1 MQRVPNLL
9 FRLLTLAVVPAV
21 FGFLQLAV
29 AQNSSPS
36 QDLGNQGAP
45 AHQHDT
51 SKDPQAPP
59 TQSPANAEKA
69 SPTEATS
76 SALVLG
82 PGDELDITVYGA
94 PDLSGH
100 TRVSSDGNI
109 SIPLIGYVRVG
120 GLSSSEAEAEIEAQ
134 LRQHLIVNDPQVSVY
149 AKEFTSSGISVA
161 GEVAKPG
168 FYSALGP
175 HRLFDVLQ
183 AAGGLSERASGSVTI
198 SHRGDLENAVKVE
211 LSQDPAEMVRSNVEL
226 HPGDTVFAA
235 KAPMVYVLGEV
246 NKPGGYILNSAGA
259 MTVLRVVAAA
269 GGPTGSA
276 SVGGTKMVRRTPS
289 GLQQLPVPLK
299 AILRGK
305 TADMPL
311 SADDI
316 LFVPSSHLKTVY
328 RYHYSGCYLRCDRR
342 YIPCL
347 LRKNREKYRYPRL
360 GAIRR
365 VDSLRVCR
373 KNETASS

>member
-1 MQRVPNLL
+1 MHRVPNLL
-9 FRLLTLAVVPAV
+9 FRALSLAVVPVV
-21 FGFLQLAV
+21 FGFLQVSL
-29 AQNSSPS
+29 AQNSGPL
-36 QDLGNQGAP
+36 QDLGRQPDP
-45 AHQHDT
+45 ARQEDT
-51 SKDPQAPP
+51 SKEPQAPP
-59 TQSPANAEKA
+59 LQPPATTDKA
-69 SPTEATS
+69 SRTETNS

-82 PGDELDITVYGA
+82 PGDELDVTVYGA

-109 SIPLIGYVRVG
+109 SIPLVGYVRVG

-149 AKEFTSSGISVA
+149 AKEFTSGGISVA

-183 AAGGLSERASGSVTI
+183 AAGGLSDRASGSVTI
-198 SHRGDLENAVKVE
+198 SHKGEVENPVKVE
-211 LSQDPAEMVRSNVEL
+211 LSQDPAEIVRSNVEL

-246 NKPGGYILNSAGA
+246 NKPGGYILNSANA

-269 GGPTGSA
+269 GGPTHAA

-289 GLQQLPVPLK
+289 GLQELPVPLK
-299 AILRGK
+299 GILRGK
-305 TADMPL
+305 TPDMLL

-316 LFVPSSHLKTVY
+316 LFVPSSHLKTVVAMTTVVATSAATAAI
-328 RYHYSGCYLRCDRR
+328 YHVY
-342 YIPCL
+342 
-347 LRKNREKYRYPRL
+347 
-360 GAIRR
+360 
-365 VDSLRVCR
+365 
-373 KNETASS
+373 

>member
-1 MQRVPNLL
+1 M
-9 FRLLTLAVVPAV
+9 PAV
-21 FGFLQLAV
+21 FVFLQLAV

-45 AHQHDT
+45 AHQQDT

-59 TQSPANAEKA
+59 TQSPANTEKA

-120 GLSSSEAEAEIEAQ
+120 GLSRSEAEAEIEAQ
-134 LRQHLIVNDPQVSVY
+134 LRQHLIVHDPQVSVY

-175 HRLFDVLQ
+175 H
-183 AAGGLSERASGSVTI
+183 
-198 SHRGDLENAVKVE
+198 
-211 LSQDPAEMVRSNVEL
+211 
-226 HPGDTVFAA
+226 
-235 KAPMVYVLGEV
+235 
-246 NKPGGYILNSAGA
+246 
-259 MTVLRVVAAA
+259 
-269 GGPTGSA
+269 
-276 SVGGTKMVRRTPS
+276 
-289 GLQQLPVPLK
+289 
-299 AILRGK
+299 
-305 TADMPL
+305 
-311 SADDI
+311 
-316 LFVPSSHLKTVY
+316 
-328 RYHYSGCYLRCDRR
+328 
-342 YIPCL
+342 
-347 LRKNREKYRYPRL
+347 
-360 GAIRR
+360 
-365 VDSLRVCR
+365 
-373 KNETASS
+373 

>member
-1 MQRVPNLL
+1 MRRASNL
-9 FRLLTLAVVPAV
+9 FVRLLILAVALAV
-21 FGFLQLAV
+21 FGFLQVSL

-36 QDLGNQGAP
+36 QDLGRQPEP
-45 AHQHDT
+45 ARQQDT
-51 SKDPQAPP
+51 SKEPPAPPVQAPA
-59 TQSPANAEKA
+59 TTDKA
-69 SPTEATS
+69 SRTETNS
-76 SALVLG
+76 PALVLG
-82 PGDELDITVYGA
+82 PGDELDVTVYGA

-120 GLSSSEAEAEIEAQ
+120 GLSSNEAEAEIEAQ

-183 AAGGLSERASGSVTI
+183 AAGGLSDRASGSVTI
-198 SHRGDLENAVKVE
+198 SHKGDVENPVKVE
-211 LSQDPAEMVRSNVEL
+211 LSQDPAEIVRSNVEL

-235 KAPMVYVLGEV
+235 KAPMVYVIGEV

-269 GGPTGSA
+269 GGPTNAA
-276 SVGGTKMVRRTPS
+276 SLGGAKMVRRTPS
-289 GLQQLPVPLK
+289 GLKELPVPLK

-316 LFVPSSHLKTVY
+316 LFVPSSHLKTIVAMSTVVATSAATAAVY
-328 RYHYSGCYLRCDRR
+328 HVY
-342 YIPCL
+342 
-347 LRKNREKYRYPRL
+347 
-360 GAIRR
+360 
-365 VDSLRVCR
+365 
-373 KNETASS
+373 

>member
-1 MQRVPNLL
+1 MHRVSSLF
-9 FRLLTLAVVPAV
+9 FRLLTLAVVPVV
-21 FGFLQLAV
+21 FGFFQLAV
-29 AQNSSPS
+29 AQNRSTS
-36 QDLGNQGAP
+36 QDLGKQEAP
-45 AHQHDT
+45 AQQHDT
-51 SKDPQAPP
+51 AKDPQAPQ
-59 TQSPANAEKA
+59 TQSPANVEKA

-76 SALVLG
+76 STLVLG
-82 PGDELDITVYGA
+82 PGDELDVTVYGA

-198 SHRGDLENAVKVE
+198 SHKGDVENPVKVE
-211 LSQDPAEMVRSNVEL
+211 ISQDPAEVVQSNIEL

-246 NKPGGYILNSAGA
+246 NKPGGYILNSTGA

-269 GGPTGSA
+269 GGPTHA
-276 SVGGTKMVRRTPS
+276 AAVGGTKMVRRTPN
-289 GLQQLPVPLK
+289 GLRELPVPLK

-316 LFVPSSHLKTVY
+316 LFVPSSRLKTAVALTTVVATSAATAAIYHVY
-328 RYHYSGCYLRCDRR
+328 
-342 YIPCL
+342 
-347 LRKNREKYRYPRL
+347 
-360 GAIRR
+360 
-365 VDSLRVCR
+365 
-373 KNETASS
+373 

>member
-1 MQRVPNLL
+1 MLRVPNLL
-9 FRLLTLAVVPAV
+9 FRVLSLAVVPAV
-21 FGFLQLAV
+21 LGFLQVSL

-36 QDLGNQGAP
+36 QDPGRQPDP
-45 AHQHDT
+45 ARQQDT
-51 SKDPQAPP
+51 SKEPQAPP
-59 TQSPANAEKA
+59 VQPAATTDKA
-69 SPTEATS
+69 SRTETNPW
-76 SALVLG
+76 ALVLG
-82 PGDELDITVYGA
+82 PGDELDVTVYGA

-198 SHRGDLENAVKVE
+198 SHKGDVENPVKVE
-211 LSQDPAEMVRSNVEL
+211 ISQDPAEVVRSNVEL

-235 KAPMVYVLGEV
+235 RAPMVYVLGEV
-246 NKPGGYILNSAGA
+246 NKPGGYVLNSTGA

-269 GGPTGSA
+269 GGPTRA
-276 SVGGTKMVRRTPS
+276 AAVGGTKMVRRTPS
-289 GLQQLPVPLK
+289 GLQELPVPLK

-305 TADMPL
+305 TTDMPL
-311 SADDI
+311 LGDDI
-316 LFVPSSHLKTVY
+316 LFVPSSRLKTIATAGAVVATAAATTAI
-328 RYHYSGCYLRCDRR
+328 YHLY
-342 YIPCL
+342 
-347 LRKNREKYRYPRL
+347 
-360 GAIRR
+360 
-365 VDSLRVCR
+365 
-373 KNETASS
+373 

>member
-1 MQRVPNLL
+1 MHRVPNLR
-9 FRLLTLAVVPAV
+9 FRVLSLAVVPAV
-21 FGFLQLAV
+21 FGLLQVSL
-29 AQNSSPS
+29 AQNSGPS
-36 QDLGNQGAP
+36 QDPGRQPDP
-45 AHQHDT
+45 ARQQDT
-51 SKDPQAPP
+51 SKEPPAPPVQAPA
-59 TQSPANAEKA
+59 TTDKA
-69 SPTEATS
+69 SRTETNS

-82 PGDELDITVYGA
+82 PGDELDVTVYGA

-175 HRLFDVLQ
+175 HRLLDVLQ
-183 AAGGLSERASGSVTI
+183 AAGGLSDRASGSITI
-198 SHRGDLENAVKVE
+198 SHKGNVENPVKVE
-211 LSQDPAEMVRSNVEL
+211 LSQDPAEVVQSNLEL

-235 KAPMVYVLGEV
+235 KAPMVYVIGEV
-246 NKPGGYILNSAGA
+246 NKPGGYILNSANA

-269 GGPTGSA
+269 GGPTNAA
-276 SVGGTKMVRRTPS
+276 SLGGAKMVRRTPS
-289 GLQQLPVPLK
+289 GLKELPVPLK

-316 LFVPSSHLKTVY
+316 LFVPSSHLKTVIAMSTVVATSAATAAV
-328 RYHYSGCYLRCDRR
+328 YHVY
-342 YIPCL
+342 
-347 LRKNREKYRYPRL
+347 
-360 GAIRR
+360 
-365 VDSLRVCR
+365 
-373 KNETASS
+373 

>member
-1 MQRVPNLL
+1 MHRVPNLL
-9 FRLLTLAVVPAV
+9 FRVLSLAVVAGV
-21 FGFLQLAV
+21 LCFLPVSL
-29 AQNSSPS
+29 AQNSGPS
-36 QDLGNQGAP
+36 QDPGRQPDP
-45 AHQHDT
+45 ARQQDT
-51 SKDPQAPP
+51 SKEPPAPP
-59 TQSPANAEKA
+59 AQGPATTDNA
-69 SPTEATS
+69 SRTETNS

-82 PGDELDITVYGA
+82 PGDELDVTVYGA

-198 SHRGDLENAVKVE
+198 SHRGDLQNAVKVE
-211 LSQDPAEMVRSNVEL
+211 FSQDPAEMVRSNVEL

-246 NKPGGYILNSAGA
+246 NKPGGYILNSASA

-269 GGPTGSA
+269 GGPTRSA

-289 GLQQLPVPLK
+289 GLQELPVPLK

-305 TADMPL
+305 TTDMPL

-316 LFVPSSHLKTVY
+316 LFVPSSHLKTVVAMTTVVATAAATAAI
-328 RYHYSGCYLRCDRR
+328 YHVY
-342 YIPCL
+342 
-347 LRKNREKYRYPRL
+347 
-360 GAIRR
+360 
-365 VDSLRVCR
+365 
-373 KNETASS
+373 